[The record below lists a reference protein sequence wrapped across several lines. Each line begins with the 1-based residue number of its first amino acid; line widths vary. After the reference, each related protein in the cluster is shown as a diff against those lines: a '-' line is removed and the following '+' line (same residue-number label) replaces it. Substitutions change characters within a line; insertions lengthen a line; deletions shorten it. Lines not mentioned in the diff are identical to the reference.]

1 MPLPETIAID
11 GPAASGKTTLGKK
24 LAQHLGYLLFDTG
37 VMYRAVTWAALLKST
52 DISDE
57 RAITELAKACEID
70 IRPATVED
78 GRDSDV
84 LLDGAD
90 ITWDIRRR
98 EVDAN
103 VSQVS
108 AYRGVR
114 QALTVQQQRIGK
126 RGRVVMVGRDIG
138 TVVMPNAPL
147 KLYLEASAEER
158 ARRRHLERQAR
169 GQESD
174 YDEILKAV
182 KRRDE
187 IDSSREVA
195 PLCAAPDA
203 IVLQSDNLNA
213 EQVLEEVIALIEE
226 RA

>member
-24 LAQHLGYLLFDTG
+24 LAQRLGYLLFDTG

-52 DISDE
+52 DMSDE
-57 RAITELAKACEID
+57 QAITELAKTCEID
-70 IRPATVED
+70 IRPPTVDD

-84 LLDGAD
+84 LLDGVD
-90 ITWDIRRR
+90 ITWEIRRR

-213 EQVLEEVIALIEE
+213 EQVLEEVITLIEE
-226 RA
+226 RT

>member
-52 DISDE
+52 DMSDE